1 MAGGVAAPLQSTG
14 HRTNPQGQVGHQAV
28 EHAALAHPGGTTEH
42 RQLGVLQPLAQILNP
57 GAGLAGDHQS
67 VVTPSHQ
74 SLNQSGA
81 LVLLHEISF
90 GQQELDRQSR
100 AFCSQQKPAG
110 LIRIKSRL
118 IDGKRHHHQRDIGHL
133 GTGQPAATRLNP
145 RHHRT
150 SLDGI
155 NGLHPHTISDM
166 NRLPPVTEARA
177 AGAEQPRETLL
188 RRLIQFHLQIVGL
201 QRHHDAGRFTHDSS
215 TSTGD
220 LQGHPGHILG
230 GDLHPVTSVLEP
242 RDHHRFRFPPIQ
254 LHLKLLTGLE

>member
-1 MAGGVAAPLQSTG
+1 M
-14 HRTNPQGQVGHQAV
+14 
-28 EHAALAHPGGTTEH
+28 
-42 RQLGVLQPLAQILNP
+42 
-57 GAGLAGDHQS
+57 
-67 VVTPSHQ
+67 
-74 SLNQSGA
+74 
-81 LVLLHEISF
+81 LLHEISF

-100 AFCSQQKPAG
+100 AFRSQQKPAG

-118 IDGKRHHHQRDIGHL
+118 IDGKRHNHQRDIGHL

-201 QRHHDAGRFTHDSS
+201 QRHHDADRFTHDSS

-220 LQGHPGHILG
+220 LQAHPGHILG
-230 GDLHPVTSVLEP
+230 GDLHPVTGVLEP
-242 RDHHRFRFPPIQ
+242 GNHHCFRFPPIQ
-254 LHLKLLTGLE
+254 LHLKLIPSLE